1 MKKENKTKIITLRV
15 TPSEY
20 SVLDTTAKEKGMKL
34 GAYVLDRLNEEQGIT
49 PSLRRETYFHIQM
62 IRDAARPGYEDM
74 KQIREECDAL
84 WHCFR

>member
-1 MKKENKTKIITLRV
+1 MKKENRTKIITLRV

-20 SVLDTTAKEKGMKL
+20 SVLDAKAKEAGMKL
-34 GAYVLDRLNEEQGIT
+34 STYILDRLNVEEGIT
-49 PSLRRETYFHIQM
+49 PSMRRQVYSHVQM
-62 IRDAARPGYEDM
+62 IRDAALPGYEDM